1 MNPESTTIP
10 GKTQQSRPKL
20 VAAAVTPN
28 PTHWKN
34 RGVHLTVREGT
45 HAGKI
50 ISLPDDGHKMS
61 VVPYEF
67 CFLIESALTLREGTK
82 GRKLLMGDP
91 IASRSF
97 GFAIDTG
104 RNRAYEALQQEIAQY
119 VARPAGH
126 SRPALGRPTSRIA
139 IARYPFLEKGRYDLR
154 AFATFIAQG
163 TSDEHREEFAQQVGN
178 APDMGVIDASLGSLV
193 AIGGQFNSAVLLGP
207 CALVESATK
216 TMFDNPDESWRLIS
230 VAKSPDGDRWG
241 LTLTTVPEDK
251 WEFDAESILK
261 SMEEAHKAPKPAPAT
276 PQPQA
281 ASPKPAPKPAPKP
294 VVKSTPAGTKPK
306 VPEVEVGMGV
316 SLAAALST
324 VPVLNQDTPE
334 PEEAPA
340 TEVEEAPATE
350 TEEAP
355 APEVEEAPAT
365 ETEEAP
371 APEVEEAPA
380 TETEEA
386 PAPEVEEAPT
396 QQLVPADTEPT
407 AETMSQAQTIVMAMD
422 DDTRKALEFYIK
434 AQDDQRE
441 MIRSLMSQE
450 KADAVDLYLSAEL
463 DEQRAIRLSLGL
475 E

>member
-281 ASPKPAPKPAPKP
+281 ASPKPAPKP

-340 TEVEEAPATE
+340 T
-350 TEEAP
+350 
-355 APEVEEAPAT
+355 
-365 ETEEAP
+365 
-371 APEVEEAPA
+371 EVEEAPA